1 MSRFPFLKPSTLSTA
16 LSVSYTLERV
26 FSVLNKGETKKRR
39 KKMNVY
45 EQTAGK
51 GGGRPG
57 GTTEKEKKRGPKGR
71 NSAENAT
78 CT

>member
-1 MSRFPFLKPSTLSTA
+1 MGWAGR
-16 LSVSYTLERV
+16 RV
-26 FSVLNKGETKKRR
+26 FSPGFWNVFFCVEKGVSEEKTETTIVNEHTVGR
-39 KKMNVY
+39 
-45 EQTAGK
+45 